1 MTWKGQES
9 MLVFWR
15 WSINVAVAVGDDVD
29 GDVDVGDMLTD
40 FWFMRQPL
48 TTQTQFVLVDGW
60 KWWPKRGTIFMWELP
75 IKMVMFSWILYWF
88 KSTNSQSH
96 YYYT

>member
-1 MTWKGQES
+1 
-9 MLVFWR
+9 MLASWQ
-15 WSINVAVAVGDDVD
+15 WSINVVVDD

-60 KWWPKRGTIFMWELP
+60 KWWPKAGMIFIENCP
-75 IKMVMFSWILYWF
+75 
-88 KSTNSQSH
+88 
-96 YYYT
+96 